1 MTPLEEYLKK
11 ISGQRIGVIG
21 AGVSN
26 VPLVSMLCEAGLSV
40 TVHDRKTEA
49 ELVEV
54 YQTLKAHG
62 AAFSLGAHYL
72 DTLEESIV
80 FRTPGLHPNHPA
92 LEQVRARGGVVT
104 SEMELFFRV
113 CPCRII
119 GITGSDGKTTTTTL
133 TYEFLK
139 HAGYTCHLGG
149 NIGAP
154 LLPMVPKMQP
164 DDLAIVEL
172 SSFQLMGMQYS
183 PDIAAITNLT
193 PNHLDY
199 HKDFSEYITAK
210 TSIRKPAA
218 VWFLT
223 QMTAKHVCWIFPEIT
238 AF

>member
-1 MTPLEEYLKK
+1 
-11 ISGQRIGVIG
+11 
-21 AGVSN
+21 
-26 VPLVSMLCEAGLSV
+26 MLREAGLSV

-49 ELVEV
+49 ELGEV
-54 YQTLKAHG
+54 YQTLQAHG
-62 AAFSLGAHYL
+62 ASFSLGVHYL
-72 DTLEESIV
+72 DTLEEPIV

-154 LLPMVPKMQP
+154 L
-164 DDLAIVEL
+164 
-172 SSFQLMGMQYS
+172 SSRGAH
-183 PDIAAITNLT
+183 DET
-193 PNHLDY
+193 
-199 HKDFSEYITAK
+199 
-210 TSIRKPAA
+210 R
-218 VWFLT
+218 
-223 QMTAKHVCWIFPEIT
+223 
-238 AF
+238 